1 MALELH
7 PGEQVI
13 YEGRPSWRSVMSLY
27 LQGAAIGLVLGAIA
41 WLAWSPWTGVLVFVG
56 CIVLAGLVGF
66 IRRLFIRFTI
76 TDQRLRIQR
85 GIISR
90 NVQQTRIDRVQNVNT
105 RQRPIDRVL
114 RVGAVDFET
123 AGAESADFTFE
134 GVNDPTGVAAA
145 VDKAQRLA
153 AQARERGGEI
163 PGGL

>member
-1 MALELH
+1 MGLELH

-13 YEGRPSWRSVMSLY
+13 YDGRPSWRSVMSLY

-41 WLAWSPWTGVLVFVG
+41 WFAWSQWTGVLVLIG
-56 CIVLAGLVGF
+56 CIAAAGLIGF
-66 IRRLFIRFTI
+66 VRRLFIRFTI

-105 RQRPIDRVL
+105 RQRPIDRML

-123 AGAESADFTFE
+123 AGADSSDFTFE
-134 GVNDPTGVAAA
+134 GVNDPAGVTAA
-145 VDKAQRLA
+145 VDRAQRLA
-153 AQARERGGEI
+153 AQRGESGGEI

>member
-1 MALELH
+1 MGLELH

-13 YEGRPSWRSVMSLY
+13 YDGRPSWRSVMSLY
-27 LQGAAIGLVLGAIA
+27 FQGAAIGLVLGAIA
-41 WLAWSPWTGVLVFVG
+41 WLAFGLWTGLLVLIACVA
-56 CIVLAGLVGF
+56 LAGLVGF
-66 IRRLFIRFTI
+66 VRRLFTRFTI

-123 AGAESADFTFE
+123 AGADSADFTFE
-134 GVNDPTGVAAA
+134 GVNRPTDVAAKI
-145 VDKAQRLA
+145 DQAQRLA

>member
-1 MALELH
+1 MGLELH

-13 YEGRPSWRSVMSLY
+13 YDGRPSWRSVMSLY
-27 LQGAAIGLVLGAIA
+27 LQGAAVGLVLGAIA
-41 WLAWSPWTGVLVFVG
+41 WLAVGLATGLLVLVACV
-56 CIVLAGLVGF
+56 AGAALVGF
-66 IRRLFIRFTI
+66 VRRLFIRFTI

-114 RVGAVDFET
+114 RVGSVDFET
-123 AGAESADFTFE
+123 AGADSADFTFD
-134 GVNDPTGVAAA
+134 GVNDPTGVAASI
-145 VDKAQRLA
+145 DRAQRLA
-153 AQARERGGEI
+153 AQAGERGEI

>member
-1 MALELH
+1 MGLELH

-13 YEGRPSWRSVMSLY
+13 YDGRPSWRSVMSLY
-27 LQGAAIGLVLGAIA
+27 LQGAALGLVLGAIA
-41 WLAWSPWTGVLVFVG
+41 WLAVGLGAALLVLVACV
-56 CIVLAGLVGF
+56 AGAALVGF
-66 IRRLFIRFTI
+66 VRRLFIRFTI

-114 RVGAVDFET
+114 RVGSVDFET
-123 AGAESADFTFE
+123 AGADSADFTFD

-145 VDKAQRLA
+145 IDKAQRLA
-153 AQARERGGEI
+153 AQAGERGEI